1 MQKVTEEL
9 VKRRLDLVI
18 VLLFPSYS
26 RTKAREL
33 LNLGAVK
40 VNGVVEYRPNYK
52 VALNDEIEVT
62 VQEGESSRHLKP
74 TKGNIE
80 IVYQDEDLL
89 AVNKPFGLKVHP
101 VASRDTDSLLNVLYY
116 QLGDKVTN
124 YGLSL
129 INRIDK
135 ETSGL
140 VLVALSPK
148 GAWHYA
154 MQFEQSKAIK
164 TYLAVVSASW
174 RNKYLEKVITVR
186 NFLADDRE
194 HHKQQVVL
202 TSKKG
207 KYAVTAFKQIA
218 VKEDMAL
225 LTAEPQTGRTH
236 QIRVQLETLEFPI
249 LGDTVYGGE
258 TYPRLCLHAYKLK
271 IEKPDGSL
279 LELVA
284 EPDAS
289 FPFSLS
295 DIE

>member
-1 MQKVTEEL
+1 
-9 VKRRLDLVI
+9 
-18 VLLFPSYS
+18 
-26 RTKAREL
+26 
-33 LNLGAVK
+33 
-40 VNGVVEYRPNYK
+40 VNGVIEYRPNYK
-52 VALNDEIEVT
+52 VALDDEIEVT
-62 VQEGESSRHLKP
+62 VQEGAGSKRLKP
-74 TKGNIE
+74 TEGKVE

-101 VASRDTDSLLNVLYY
+101 GTSRDTDSLLNVLYY

-135 ETSGL
+135 DTSGL
-140 VLVALSPK
+140 VLVALGPK

-154 MQFEQSKAIK
+154 MQFEQGKAAK
-164 TYLAVVSASW
+164 TYLAVVNASW

-207 KYAVTAFKQIA
+207 KYAVTAFKLIGI
-218 VKEDMAL
+218 KEDMAL

-236 QIRVQLETLEFPI
+236 QIRIHLQELEFPI
-249 LGDTVYGGE
+249 LGDTLYGGASH
-258 TYPRLCLHAYKLK
+258 PRLCLHAYKLK
-271 IEKPDGSL
+271 VEKPDGSS

-284 EPDAS
+284 HPDAS